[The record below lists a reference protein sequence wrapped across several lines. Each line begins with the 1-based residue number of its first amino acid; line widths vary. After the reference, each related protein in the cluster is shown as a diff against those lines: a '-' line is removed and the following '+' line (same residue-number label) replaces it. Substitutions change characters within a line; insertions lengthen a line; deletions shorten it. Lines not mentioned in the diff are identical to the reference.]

1 MSKPLDRLTLLET
14 FVRIAETGSISA
26 AARDLGLSQ
35 PSASRQLSELETRLQ
50 TTLAHR
56 TTHTLSLTSAGQDLL
71 ADARTMIA
79 QWQALEE
86 RHLKRAADLKGP
98 IKIVAPVAL
107 GQTELTDVAASFQEA
122 HPGVSIEW
130 LLEDA
135 PIRFSETGCDCWI
148 RVGAVPDDT
157 LVVRRIGRVAR
168 LVVAAPS
175 LLSPGSSRRRPASI
189 AETPL
194 IALAPYEA
202 GAIPLQHKNQTT
214 VTISPPVRMQTN
226 NIFALKASVLAGL
239 GMGVMP
245 HWFVAEDLEAG
256 RLVDVLPAWRAP
268 ELPIHIA
275 YASNRYQPARLRA
288 FIEILTNRV
297 PAISG
302 IDAP

>member
-14 FVRIAETGSISA
+14 FVRIAEAGSISA

-50 TTLAHR
+50 TQLAHR
-56 TTHTLSLTSAGQDLL
+56 TTHTLSLTSAGKELL
-71 ADARTMIA
+71 TDARALIR
-79 QWQALEE
+79 QWLSLEE
-86 RHLKRAADLKGP
+86 RHISSAAELRGP
-98 IKIVAPVAL
+98 IKVVAPVAL
-107 GQTELTDVAASFQEA
+107 GQTALTQIAASFQQR
-122 HPGVSIEW
+122 HPGVQVEW
-130 LLEDA
+130 LLDDA
-135 PIRFSETGCDCWI
+135 PIRFSEIGCDCWI
-148 RVGAVPDDT
+148 RVGPVPDDT
-157 LVVRRIGRVAR
+157 LVVRRLGRVVR

-175 LLSPGSSRRRPASI
+175 LLSAGSARRRPGSI
-189 AETPL
+189 ATTPL

-202 GAIPLQHKNQTT
+202 GAIPLHRGNQPP

-245 HWFVAEDLEAG
+245 HWFVAEDLKAG

-268 ELPIHIA
+268 ELPVHIA
-275 YASNRYQPARLRA
+275 YASDRYQSTRLRA
-288 FIEILTNRV
+288 FIETLAERV

-302 IDAP
+302 IEAP